1 MEEEK
6 KWDDYLKRR
15 MENSPHGTRVQWE
28 DIADRVPEYRPRR
41 IGWQKV
47 LKFAAI
53 FIGLFIAVWVYML
66 NSRSSWEAMQSE
78 SVNELSGNEGRFFTA
93 SELHDI
99 YREMD

>member
-15 MENSPHGTRVQWE
+15 MENSTHSTRIQWE
-28 DIADRVPEYRPRR
+28 KIADRVEKPQSRR
-41 IGWQKV
+41 IRLQKV

-53 FIGLFIAVWVYML
+53 FVGLFMAVGIYML
-66 NSRSSWEAMQSE
+66 NSSPSWEAMQSE
-78 SVNELSGNEGRFFTA
+78 SVDELSSDEGRFFTA